1 MKIFFVVG
9 GLSGSGGIDR
19 VVAILSDYFVENGYA
34 VSILLLGCRIDF
46 KTRAKKIYYHI
57 TPGYKFLRNFRE
69 FIAIWKVKKR
79 IRLEQPNIVY
89 NTCWLLPLIYYQYRK
104 KIFSAIHW
112 DPRSQKQHVNWKLR
126 FLTRCFRC
134 SGTII
139 VPNENLKLIL
149 KKEFGFKNVIDIP
162 NPIDFRLIGDKELPL
177 PSDVAHLFPYILA
190 AGRLERDKNF
200 DLLIRAYNMG
210 DAKEHVRLL
219 IIGCGSLKV
228 ELQNLIDRLGLRNK
242 VYLMGSRANL
252 FSYMCNC
259 IFFASSSKV
268 ETFSMVLAE
277 ALACGVPV
285 VSTNIEG
292 PRCFVV
298 DNENGFLVEKD
309 DILHFAQV
317 IDKLYFDEQTRG
329 RLKNKA
335 RLSVEK
341 LSVNKIGLIYKR
353 LFSKD

>member
-1 MKIFFVVG
+1 
-9 GLSGSGGIDR
+9 
-19 VVAILSDYFVENGYA
+19 
-34 VSILLLGCRIDF
+34 
-46 KTRAKKIYYHI
+46 
-57 TPGYKFLRNFRE
+57 
-69 FIAIWKVKKR
+69 
-79 IRLEQPNIVY
+79 
-89 NTCWLLPLIYYQYRK
+89 
-104 KIFSAIHW
+104 
-112 DPRSQKQHVNWKLR
+112 
-126 FLTRCFRC
+126 
-134 SGTII
+134 
-139 VPNENLKLIL
+139 
-149 KKEFGFKNVIDIP
+149 
-162 NPIDFRLIGDKELPL
+162 
-177 PSDVAHLFPYILA
+177 
-190 AGRLERDKNF
+190 
-200 DLLIRAYNMG
+200 
-210 DAKEHVRLL
+210 
-219 IIGCGSLKV
+219 
-228 ELQNLIDRLGLRNK
+228 
-242 VYLMGSRANL
+242 
-252 FSYMCNC
+252 MCNC